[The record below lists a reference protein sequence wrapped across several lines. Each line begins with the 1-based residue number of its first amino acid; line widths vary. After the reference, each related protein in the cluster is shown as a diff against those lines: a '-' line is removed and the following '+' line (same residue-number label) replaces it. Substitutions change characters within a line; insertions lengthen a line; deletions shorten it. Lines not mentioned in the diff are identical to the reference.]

1 MKENLKP
8 YICHP
13 HPLLHVLRFGSL
25 KPMALCLRVHRAEE
39 VTHGENGFLCENT
52 VESIADGIL
61 GALPTA
67 AQVGARARDTIPI
80 PWDRLMQRVLAR
92 YQRLIDRHG
101 ERRPA

>member
-1 MKENLKP
+1 MVVREAAAMGTP
-8 YICHP
+8 A
-13 HPLLHVLRFGSL
+13 LLVRDTCS
-25 KPMALCLRVHRAEE
+25 AEE